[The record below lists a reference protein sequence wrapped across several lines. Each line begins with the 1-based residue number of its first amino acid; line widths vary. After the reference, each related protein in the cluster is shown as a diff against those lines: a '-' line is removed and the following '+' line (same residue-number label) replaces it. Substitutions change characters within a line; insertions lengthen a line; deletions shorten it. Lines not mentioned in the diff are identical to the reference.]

1 MAYPSIDAEHID
13 PPYLPDKP
21 INIMSR
27 GDYAK
32 DLDIMIGNF
41 LRVESY
47 ENETYNFQRLY
58 FTGFVEDESLIGTQ
72 IFLPG
77 MRTETPIIN
86 F

>member
-41 LRVESY
+41 LKVESY
-47 ENETYNFQRLY
+47 KNETYNF
-58 FTGFVEDESLIGTQ
+58 
-72 IFLPG
+72 
-77 MRTETPIIN
+77 
-86 F
+86 

>member
-1 MAYPSIDAEHID
+1 MRDREVFSILSTTYFNELMAYPSIDAEHID

-47 ENETYNFQRLY
+47 ENETY
-58 FTGFVEDESLIGTQ
+58 
-72 IFLPG
+72 IF
-77 MRTETPIIN
+77 
-86 F
+86 